1 MTVEERRRMA
11 LHRAIADAWGQEIA
25 DTLFELVAP
34 SGHEIATRADI
45 EMILEAIEAMD
56 HRWQEQHAASVA
68 RWQERQEAS
77 ETRWQ
82 EQLAASEA
90 RWQERQAASEN
101 RWSTQLEA
109 VEHRLTAAFER
120 GLRDAITTQTRTLVF
135 SQLGAVVVIAGLAF
149 GISA

>member
-1 MTVEERRRMA
+1 MA
-11 LHRAIADAWGQEIA
+11 LHRAIAEAWGQEIA
-25 DTLFELVAP
+25 DTVFELFAP

-56 HRWQEQHAASVA
+56 HRWQEQLAAS
-68 RWQERQEAS
+68 EA
-77 ETRWQ
+77 RWQ

-90 RWQERQAASEN
+90 RWQERQEASET

>member
-1 MTVEERRRMA
+1 MA
-11 LHRAIADAWGQEIA
+11 LHRAIAEAWGQEIA
-25 DTLFELVAP
+25 DTVFELFAP

-56 HRWQEQHAASVA
+56 HRWQEQLAASEA

-77 ETRWQ
+77 ET
-82 EQLAASEA
+82 
-90 RWQERQAASEN
+90 

-120 GLRDAITTQTRTLVF
+120 GLRDAIITQTRTLVF